1 MPLTLRVNVVD
12 HPRLRG
18 EQQSRDLSVPQ
29 IRGSP
34 PLARGTARILRK
46 LYGPR
51 GITPACAGNSGIY
64 GVFYGDFWDHPRLR
78 GEQPAAE
85 KLFRWL
91 RGSPPL
97 ARGTVVRVHFLRII
111 AGITPACAGNSPFLR
126 GAKRPAWDHP
136 RLRGEQSVLT
146 RGKTPRV
153 GSPPLA
159 RGTVYRTS
167 PPRARGG
174 ITPAC
179 AGNRHT
185 EDKAYHG
192 IGDHPRLRGEQCH
205 SISAAAFRAGSPPLA
220 RGTVDTRGARG
231 A

>member
-1 MPLTLRVNVVD
+1 M
-12 HPRLRG
+12 
-18 EQQSRDLSVPQ
+18 
-29 IRGSP
+29 
-34 PLARGTARILRK
+34 AIL
-46 LYGPR
+46 
-51 GITPACAGNSGIY
+51 
-64 GVFYGDFWDHPRLR
+64 WDHPRLR

>member
-1 MPLTLRVNVVD
+1 M
-12 HPRLRG
+12 
-18 EQQSRDLSVPQ
+18 
-29 IRGSP
+29 
-34 PLARGTARILRK
+34 AIL
-46 LYGPR
+46 
-51 GITPACAGNSGIY
+51 
-64 GVFYGDFWDHPRLR
+64 WDHPRLR

-136 RLRGEQSVLT
+136 RLRGEQFT
-146 RGKTPRV
+146 EQAPRV
-153 GSPPLA
+153 
-159 RGTVYRTS
+159 RG
-167 PPRARGG
+167 GG